1 MVTAKRGREKRKLQ
15 AGELVFLVTPS
26 MLNQRTSKLK
36 KGAIIHMGRKL
47 ISSGTMLVACER
59 DLGRVYE
66 IPFNHFVYQVATIC
80 LRCKEAVGEIKAVEK
95 TFY

>member
-26 MLNQRTSKLK
+26 MFNRQAKLK

-47 ISSGTMLVACER
+47 ISSGTTLVACER
-59 DLGRVYE
+59 DLGRVFE

-80 LRCKEAVGEIKAVEK
+80 LRCKEAVGEIETVEK
-95 TFY
+95 AFY